1 MVRPVGWRS
10 ISSWSCIRC
19 GRCCRL
25 LVPVKVG
32 EALYYQK
39 KYGANVIE
47 YFNKGFHLKKKGD
60 GYCIFLD
67 WVKGRAYCSI
77 YHFRPKACVLYPFYI
92 YKKPLHNDS
101 EMAFFQLYN
110 EQYYVYI
117 DAECVGINR
126 GYIPINNIIVNII
139 LYWMGRLDFI
149 GSENVQV
156 LKSV

>member
-1 MVRPVGWRS
+1 
-10 ISSWSCIRC
+10 
-19 GRCCRL
+19 
-25 LVPVKVG
+25 
-32 EALYYQK
+32 
-39 KYGANVIE
+39 
-47 YFNKGFHLKKKGD
+47 
-60 GYCIFLD
+60 
-67 WVKGRAYCSI
+67 
-77 YHFRPKACVLYPFYI
+77 
-92 YKKPLHNDS
+92 
-101 EMAFFQLYN
+101 MAFFQLYN